1 MQAVCQQ
8 NIRLPAFLAACLAT
22 RSWLPRGCLSEL
34 TSARNVFD
42 FCRAMVVGTF
52 KLGLKATS
60 GDGVWYHDSGELTD
74 DMSASDA
81 LGDYN
86 KSFK

>member
-1 MQAVCQQ
+1 
-8 NIRLPAFLAACLAT
+8 
-22 RSWLPRGCLSEL
+22 
-34 TSARNVFD
+34 
-42 FCRAMVVGTF
+42 
-52 KLGLKATS
+52 
-60 GDGVWYHDSGELTD
+60 VWYHDSGELTD

>member
-1 MQAVCQQ
+1 MSSDSQ
-8 NIRLPAFLAACLAT
+8 LAAT
-22 RSWLPRGCLSEL
+22 WLCFSTNKCSE
-34 TSARNVFD
+34 RFD

>member
-1 MQAVCQQ
+1 
-8 NIRLPAFLAACLAT
+8 
-22 RSWLPRGCLSEL
+22 
-34 TSARNVFD
+34 
-42 FCRAMVVGTF
+42 MVVGTF